1 MKQKK
6 SRWLTSSTALGFLIP
21 FCGMLLVMLIC
32 GYKPFGA
39 KAMLYSDCYH
49 QYYPFFAAFRRA
61 LLSGDSLLY
70 NWDIGMGVDYLG
82 MIAYY
87 LASPLNLLGV
97 LVPESQLLNFFCLLM
112 PVKLGLA
119 GMFFTMFLKGAFG
132 RDDVS
137 VSLFGA
143 FYALCA
149 WALGYQWNIM
159 WLDTFALLPLVM
171 LGMVSLLRDRKF
183 ILYTVA
189 LFLSVFPTIISASS
203 PAFSSCSPSS
213 AMRSAGSGAG
223 NGSLPT

>member
-1 MKQKK
+1 
-6 SRWLTSSTALGFLIP
+6 
-21 FCGMLLVMLIC
+21 
-32 GYKPFGA
+32 
-39 KAMLYSDCYH
+39 
-49 QYYPFFAAFRRA
+49 
-61 LLSGDSLLY
+61 
-70 NWDIGMGVDYLG
+70 MGVDYLG

-112 PVKLGLA
+112 PIKLGLA
-119 GMFFTMFLKGAFG
+119 GLFFSIFLKKLFNREDFSIA
-132 RDDVS
+132 
-137 VSLFGA
+137 LFGS

-189 LFLSVFPTIISASS
+189 LFLSVFS
-203 PAFSSCSPSS
+203 
-213 AMRSAGSGAG
+213 
-223 NGSLPT
+223 N